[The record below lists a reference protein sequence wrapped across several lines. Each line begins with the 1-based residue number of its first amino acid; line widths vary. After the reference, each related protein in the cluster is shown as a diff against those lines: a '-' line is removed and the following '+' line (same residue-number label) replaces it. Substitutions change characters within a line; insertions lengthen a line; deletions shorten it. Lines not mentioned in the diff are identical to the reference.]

1 MGERK
6 GKRGGF
12 RLRKDPRNGNYIC
25 RFYVNGI
32 EKKLSTRTRDPRAA
46 KARAAQLYAEAVS
59 GRRAL
64 DPAKCGDLAPIV
76 AEWLADMEGTVS
88 EGSWNGCEGTWR
100 VHLLPRFSRIELL
113 TEASCEDYD
122 RARLRKVS
130 RATVKKE
137 RATLVQFVRWASI
150 RGRDY
155 LAPMDVP
162 SLPKKAKG
170 TKALDGRDKTHITR
184 AEVLAILDRLPE
196 RSRAGHP
203 VKAFATLA
211 AELGIRRETMDRL
224 EVPKHYEP
232 GTEFLRL
239 SADVDKERNGRP
251 LWLSPRARVALEAVA
266 PARGR
271 IFSGFHY
278 LKTFRAAARG
288 IVGEERA
295 RHLTVRD
302 LRHRCL
308 TDIAER
314 EGLAAAAYVGG
325 HSSTEMAGRVYVS
338 PQADSAEA
346 ALRAR
351 AREDRFKPGTEPGT
365 DQTLEAWA
373 AILSQDSWQTRRDSN
388 PRPLPPEGSAL
399 SS

>member
-1 MGERK
+1 MGEGK

-12 RLRKDPRNGNYIC
+12 HLRKDPRNGIYIC
-25 RFYVNGI
+25 RFYVRGI
-32 EKKLSTRTRDPRAA
+32 EKKLSTRTRDPREA
-46 KARAAQLYAEAVS
+46 KVRAAQLYAEAVT
-59 GRRAL
+59 GRRAI
-64 DPAKCGDLAPIV
+64 DPPKHGDLAPVV
-76 AEWLADMEGTVS
+76 AQWLAQLEGTVS
-88 EGSWNGCEGTWR
+88 EGDWSRCEMTWR
-100 VHLLPRFSRIELL
+100 VHLLPRFPRIELL
-113 TEASCEDYD
+113 TEASCEDYY

-130 RATVKKE
+130 RATVRKE
-137 RATLVQFVRWASI
+137 RATLVRFVRWASM
-150 RGRDY
+150 RGRGY
-155 LAPMDVP
+155 LAAMNVP
-162 SLPKKAKG
+162 ALPRKAKG

-203 VKAFATLA
+203 VKALVTLA
-211 AELGIRRETMDRL
+211 AELGIRRETMDKL

-232 GTEFLRL
+232 GAEFLRL
-239 SADVDKERNGRP
+239 SADIDKEGNGRP
-251 LWLSPRARVALEAVA
+251 LWLSPRARKALEEVA

-271 IFSGFHY
+271 IFSGFYY
-278 LKTFRAAARG
+278 LRTFRTAARTV
-288 IVGEERA
+288 VGEERA

-325 HSSTEMAGRVYVS
+325 HRSTEMAGRVYVS

-351 AREDRFKPGTEPGT
+351 AREDRFQPGTEPGT
-365 DQTLEAWA
+365 EIELEPWV
-373 AILSQDSWQTRRDSN
+373 AILSQDLQRTRRDSN
-388 PRPLPPEGSAL
+388 PRLLPPEGSAL
-399 SS
+399 SN

>member
-1 MGERK
+1 M
-6 GKRGGF
+6 
-12 RLRKDPRNGNYIC
+12 
-25 RFYVNGI
+25 
-32 EKKLSTRTRDPRAA
+32 
-46 KARAAQLYAEAVS
+46 
-59 GRRAL
+59 
-64 DPAKCGDLAPIV
+64 
-76 AEWLADMEGTVS
+76 
-88 EGSWNGCEGTWR
+88 
-100 VHLLPRFSRIELL
+100 
-113 TEASCEDYD
+113 
-122 RARLRKVS
+122 S

-137 RATLVQFVRWASI
+137 RATLVRFVRWAST

-170 TKALDGRDKTHITR
+170 KKALHGRDKTHVTR

-211 AELGIRRETMDRL
+211 AELGIRRETMDKL

-232 GTEFLRL
+232 GAEFIRL
-239 SADVDKERNGRP
+239 SADVDKEGNGRP
-251 LWLSPRARVALEAVA
+251 LWLSPRARAALETAA

-278 LKTFRAAARG
+278 LKTFRTAARPV
-288 IVGEERA
+288 VGEERA
-295 RHLTVRD
+295 RHLTLRD

-365 DQTLEAWA
+365 DQTWEAWA
-373 AILSQDSWQTRRDSN
+373 AILSQDSRRTRRDSN
-388 PRPLPPEGSAL
+388 PRLLPPEGSAL

>member
-1 MGERK
+1 MGEGK

-12 RLRKDPRNGNYIC
+12 NLRKDPRNGIYIC
-25 RFYVNGI
+25 RFYVRGV
-32 EKKLSTRTRDPRAA
+32 EKKLSTRTRDPREA
-46 KARAAQLYAEAVS
+46 KVRAAQLYAEAVT
-59 GRRAL
+59 GRRAAE
-64 DPAKCGDLAPIV
+64 PAQCGDLAPIV

-88 EGSWNGCEGTWR
+88 DGYWNGCEGTWR
-100 VHLLPRFSRIELL
+100 VHLLPRFPRIELL
-113 TEASCEDYD
+113 TEASCEDYY

-137 RATLVQFVRWASI
+137 RGTLVRFVRWASM
-150 RGRDY
+150 RGRGY
-155 LAPMDVP
+155 LAPMNVP
-162 SLPKKAKG
+162 ALPKKAKG
-170 TKALDGRDKTHITR
+170 TKALDGRDKTHVTR

-203 VKAFATLA
+203 VKALVTLA
-211 AELGIRRETMDRL
+211 AELGIRRETMDKL

-232 GTEFLRL
+232 GAEFLRL
-239 SADVDKERNGRP
+239 SGDIDKEGNGRP
-251 LWLSPRARVALEAVA
+251 LWLSPRARWALEAVST
-266 PARGR
+266 ARGR

-278 LKTFRAAARG
+278 LKTFRATARTV
-288 IVGEERA
+288 VGEERA
-295 RHLTVRD
+295 RHLTLRD

-325 HSSTEMAGRVYVS
+325 HRSTETAGRVYVS

-351 AREDRFKPGTEPGT
+351 AREDRFRPGTEPGT
-365 DQTLEAWA
+365 RIESEPWA
-373 AILSQDSWQTRRDSN
+373 AFFSQDFRRTRRDSN
-388 PRPLPPEGSAL
+388 PRLLPPEGSAL